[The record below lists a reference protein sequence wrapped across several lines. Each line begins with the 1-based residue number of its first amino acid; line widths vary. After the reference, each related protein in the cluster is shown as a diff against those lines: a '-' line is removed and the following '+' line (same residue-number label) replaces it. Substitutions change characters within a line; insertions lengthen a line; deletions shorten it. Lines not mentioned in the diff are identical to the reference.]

1 MAVEEGQQAPDFTL
15 KDTDRKDRSLS
26 EFRGKNVVLA
36 FLPGAFTGVCT
47 QEACAF
53 RDNGDKYNGLNAQ
66 VVAVTVDSPFAQKGW
81 ADVNNLNFPILSDY
95 QRKVVSQYGV
105 DLPNFAGLEGYTST
119 SRAVFVIDK
128 NGTVRYKWV
137 GTPPTPPEFDAI
149 DAALNKL
156 T

>member
-1 MAVEEGQQAPDFTL
+1 MPAEVGQQAPDFTL
-15 KDTDRKDRSLS
+15 KDTDRKDRSLN

-53 RDNGDKYNGLNAQ
+53 RDNTDKYNGLNAQ

-81 ADVNNLNFPILSDY
+81 ADANNLQFPILSDY
-95 QRKVVSQYGV
+95 QRKVVTDYGV
-105 DLPNFAGLEGYTST
+105 ALPNFAGLEGYTST

-128 NGTVRYKWV
+128 GGVIRYKWV
-137 GTPPTPPEFDAI
+137 ASPPTAPEFAEI
-149 DAALNKL
+149 EKALNNLK
-156 T
+156 